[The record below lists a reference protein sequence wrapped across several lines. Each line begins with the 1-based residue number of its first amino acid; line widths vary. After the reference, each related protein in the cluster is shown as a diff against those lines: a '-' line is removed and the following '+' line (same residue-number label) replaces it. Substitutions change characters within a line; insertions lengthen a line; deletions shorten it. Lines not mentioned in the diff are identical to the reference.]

1 MHSFCKLNNITNQI
15 ESIMKKVL
23 TLLSAILLLVVS
35 SSCSNDDNYNGYP
48 EDLAGVFTMVNAY
61 EGSNQ
66 VRYIV
71 DNRSIQTP
79 YQPLI
84 YRTFGYANLWSGNRA
99 LTIIDDVTP
108 KPLVTEVIK
117 IESGKAYT
125 SFIAGASAETINH
138 FITSDERMPQEE
150 GIENP
155 NAGVRFFNLSSDNVE
170 VSLQF
175 DGKVVADAFDNR
187 IQDSK
192 LTASKSQV
200 FNGIKPNTYKVSIVD
215 KSGNILATRENVK
228 FEKGRYYTVTFVG
241 AKDNKEKS
249 YYIGVI

>member
-1 MHSFCKLNNITNQI
+1 
-15 ESIMKKVL
+15 MKKVL

-35 SSCSNDDNYNGYP
+35 GSCSNDDDYNGYP
-48 EDLAGVFTMVNAY
+48 IEYAAAFTMVNAY
-61 EGSNQ
+61 EGNNQ

-99 LTIIDDVTP
+99 LTIIDNANP
-108 KPLVTEVIK
+108 KPLVNEVIQV
-117 IESGKAYT
+117 ESGKAYT
-125 SFIAGASAETINH
+125 SFIAGTSSEMVNH
-138 FITSDERMPQEE
+138 FITSDEGMPQEE
-150 GIENP
+150 GVENP

-170 VSLQF
+170 VSVQF
-175 DGKVVADAFDNR
+175 DGKVAADVFANR

-192 LTASKSQV
+192 LTASKSQI
-200 FNGIKPNTYKVSIVD
+200 FNGVEPNAYKVSIVD
-215 KSGNILATRENVK
+215 KSGNVLATRENVK
-228 FEKGRYYTVTFVG
+228 FEKGKYYTLTFVG